1 GPNEDRAQQM
11 FAALTRLRPERRA
24 NHGDAAAV
32 RADEFDAAMQ
42 ARIQAALAPVTGEP
56 GQRLHREAAVAYE
69 RMRAAAAADGVTL
82 AIGNS
87 YRTPARAQANA
98 ARAGNPAAVAAF
110 SSHTLG
116 LAVDLNMSHGR
127 LRFAETSTRPF
138 QNLVDMYKSPV
149 HKWMFLRGEAH
160 GWFPYRREPW
170 HWEYNPPGFR
180 DRLRQEPERTQAA
193 AAAAAPA
200 AEGAADPIAPP
211 RPRLAIRDSLGRA
224 APNLA
229 PG

>member
-1 GPNEDRAQQM
+1 PLGDGLLRAGAARGRRLAAIPAERSRSSARQSLLKELAGRLLAAAERLFILDPRRSTLELLDPAERDRYLGFAWQDGDFPGGPPGPNEGRAQQM
-11 FAALTRLRPERRA
+11 FAALTRRRPERRA
-24 NHGDAAAV
+24 NQGDAAAV

-56 GQRLHREAAVAYE
+56 GQRLHGEAAAAYE
-69 RMRAAAAADGVTL
+69 RMRTAAAADGVTL

-127 LRFAETSTRPF
+127 LRFA
-138 QNLVDMYKSPV
+138 
-149 HKWMFLRGEAH
+149 
-160 GWFPYRREPW
+160 
-170 HWEYNPPGFR
+170 
-180 DRLRQEPERTQAA
+180 
-193 AAAAAPA
+193 
-200 AEGAADPIAPP
+200 
-211 RPRLAIRDSLGRA
+211 
-224 APNLA
+224 
-229 PG
+229 